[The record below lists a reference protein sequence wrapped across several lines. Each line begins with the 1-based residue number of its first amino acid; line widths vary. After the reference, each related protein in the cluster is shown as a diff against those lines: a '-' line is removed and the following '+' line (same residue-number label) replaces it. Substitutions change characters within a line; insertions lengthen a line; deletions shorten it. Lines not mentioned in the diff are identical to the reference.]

1 MTREE
6 RLSSLRKE
14 KSLPLDEGG
23 KTLMETVVI
32 LLGKG
37 DQITLQLFIFL
48 FVRRLAR
55 RLRERWRNSI
65 VIFQLMES
73 SGLPNVAGRTLCL
86 LHGASCF
93 FLRWEKIKKTPSR
106 VALWQ
111 NVYASL

>member
-6 RLSSLRKE
+6 RLSPLRKE

-23 KTLMETVVI
+23 KTLMEIVVI

-37 DQITLQLFIFL
+37 DQITLQFFIFL

-73 SGLPNVAGRTLCL
+73 LDSLMLPVEPCACCMEQ
-86 LHGASCF
+86 AIIF
-93 FLRWEKIKKTPSR
+93 
-106 VALWQ
+106 
-111 NVYASL
+111 